1 MHWRDCPQPRIA
13 DHGNLWL
20 FLSFRHNIFVSETL
34 FPTSRAARE
43 DHGKVE
49 GQAAIVRKASKSIG
63 AGNAKAIAFWGAVRR
78 PMTKPEPNCKF
89 DAGVMVPVIDPMRC
103 EAKGPCVPI
112 CPYDVLL
119 IRTVPAEEKA
129 KLPLMGRF
137 KLLVHGGK
145 QAFALDPD
153 ACRGCGLC
161 VKACPEKAIKLQKRS
176 VA

>member
-1 MHWRDCPQPRIA
+1 MLLKRSYLEVEQ
-13 DHGNLWL
+13 
-20 FLSFRHNIFVSETL
+20 SE
-34 FPTSRAARE
+34 E
-43 DHGKVE
+43 GKDHGKVKGQRNGGCKGVEEHRGSQCE
-49 GQAAIVRKASKSIG
+49 GTCILGRMLDDRLGRSD
-63 AGNAKAIAFWGAVRR
+63 AVRR
-78 PMTKPEPNCKF
+78 PMTKPDPDCKF
-89 DAGVMVPVIDPMRC
+89 DAGVMVPVIDPLRC

-112 CPYDVLL
+112 CPYDVLQ
-119 IRTVPAEEKA
+119 IRTVTAEEKA

-145 QAFALDPD
+145 QAFVFDPD